1 MVLLLL
7 LLRIV
12 TAHAGVVDRII
23 IVVDEELVLASD
35 ERIEA
40 VITGLDAA
48 PLPFWTRGH
57 ATPLERLEK
66 AAMVRSLAAG
76 VAVYEPDPAEVAARL
91 AALQTRVGGPEA
103 WAAFQRLWG
112 LDDRAALRLVRR
124 RMVVERYLSRNLT
137 EDPARR
143 DEWLAAC
150 DALLEELRP
159 RFRIR
164 HIPARGA
171 R

>member
-1 MVLLLL
+1 
-7 LLRIV
+7 
-12 TAHAGVVDRII
+12 
-23 IVVDEELVLASD
+23 
-35 ERIEA
+35 
-40 VITGLDAA
+40 
-48 PLPFWTRGH
+48 
-57 ATPLERLEK
+57 
-66 AAMVRSLAAG
+66 
-76 VAVYEPDPAEVAARL
+76 
-91 AALQTRVGGPEA
+91 
-103 WAAFQRLWG
+103 
-112 LDDRAALRLVRR
+112 
-124 RMVVERYLSRNLT
+124 MVVERYLSRNLT